1 MASSS
6 ANNDPNQ
13 GSNNRSRH
21 HQMSRNPKPKSKE
34 KRSFITKHNPNAT
47 KPFIKKE
54 TVIDGQQ
61 FQFGGGGNMN
71 NSAQKPVRDKQI
83 ESKQNEDDKRK
94 PKRKRKIDRSK
105 MTIPHSMLNDEPK
118 PRPRPKLIPDQN
130 TWKCQ
135 KCGCKRNKVGD
146 EYCKKC
152 NHLNPIVVFDEF
164 DPFKEEVLIEV
175 PAPEL
180 GGSSKHTYNKKRECS
195 ICRKF
200 LDNIYD
206 HVQRL
211 THKLKDRELL
221 YKCSLCGVVD
231 VYWDPKSPGVFHH
244 LLTESEMIINLY
256 KAYIKEQPSNSKHVR
271 LKAHVEFIETIL
283 REYFNIGVKLH
294 QFSTSVYGLDEYD
307 KQSAIHLMGSN
318 PEITDYKQ
326 EVLSNCIFMYGIT
339 NCHQDTSNF
348 IKMMDDKTKL
358 FDSYAAKVQMPDLR
372 QLIAKFAN
380 TIKCKI
386 SERLK
391 LATFLIILDPYQIR
405 EDSHF
410 VGPEH
415 IDHVLFGNVTI
426 CITFNGQYMFNFPHQ
441 HTFKTITVNGG
452 YILDAIRSALF
463 SHSFRTLSYTPQH
476 CGRLLLS
483 FYDYPGYNLLHSMLT
498 NNYLMGKN
506 IIRYAWKGMSNNN
519 NDDASIDS
527 KDEEYKI
534 ITEDEMDELSILEI
548 DEKIEKK
555 EIAIINTVDTY
566 AAYLQ
571 LRTELSTDNGVG
583 MKINTL
589 ITMKQ
594 LDDVLIACDG
604 LNKNGSE
611 WTWINCVKFDKL
623 IAERMS
629 EDAWRRIQEK
639 SNKMRISEWPIDK
652 LNNVFPNED
661 EQKDRVL
668 VNESHQ
674 YDADNIP
681 FSIKQERK
689 EEEEDDKDK
698 QEDEDED
705 ESDEVMVMSS
715 GGDNDKDEQEYEDD
729 DKDKDFSIIAAAK
742 KKLKEVGLSYCQ
754 DILPNYIMNDPARW
768 HTLNKNDLEK
778 IGFSDEVAIKFME
791 AFNYDY
797 QDQL

>member
-1 MASSS
+1 MASPSP
-6 ANNDPNQ
+6 NNDPNQ
-13 GSNNRSRH
+13 GSNNNNRNRH
-21 HQMSRNPKPKSKE
+21 HQMSRRPSRTKSKPKA
-34 KRSFITKHNPNAT
+34 SFITRHNPNAR
-47 KPFIKKE
+47 KNIIKE
-54 TVIDGQQ
+54 EE
-61 FQFGGGGNMN
+61 FQFGGGKSKKN
-71 NSAQKPVRDKQI
+71 NHK
-83 ESKQNEDDKRK
+83 
-94 PKRKRKIDRSK
+94 
-105 MTIPHSMLNDEPK
+105 PHSFSSDEPK
-118 PRPRPKLIPDQN
+118 PRQRPELTEDNFWI
-130 TWKCQ
+130 CQ
-135 KCGCKRNKVGD
+135 KCGCKTNQCGD
-146 EYCKKC
+146 EYCKSC
-152 NHLNPIVVFDEF
+152 NALNPIVVFDEI
-164 DPFKEEVLIEV
+164 DPFKEEVLIQV
-175 PAPEL
+175 PAAEL
-180 GGSSKHTYNKKRECS
+180 GGSSKHTYNKKRECI
-195 ICRKF
+195 ICVKY
-200 LDNIYD
+200 LDNVYD

-221 YKCSLCGVVD
+221 YKCGLCGVVD
-231 VYWDPKSPGVFHH
+231 VYWDPKSPRVFHN
-244 LLTESEMIINLY
+244 LLTESELIIDSYN
-256 KAYIKEQPSNSKHVR
+256 AYIKEQPSNSNHKRLRDHVQ
-271 LKAHVEFIETIL
+271 FIETIL

-307 KQSAIHLMGSN
+307 KQTAIHLMGSN
-318 PEITDYKQ
+318 PNITDYAK
-326 EVLSNCIFMYGIT
+326 EVSSNCIFMYGIT
-339 NCHQDTSNF
+339 NCNQDTREF
-348 IKMMDDKTKL
+348 VKMMDKKTKL
-358 FDSYAAKVQMPDLR
+358 FDQYADKVQMPDLR
-372 QLIAKFAN
+372 ESIAKFAN

-386 SERLK
+386 SERLQ

-410 VGPEH
+410 IGPEH
-415 IDHVLFGNVTI
+415 IDHLLFGNVTL

-441 HTFKTITVNGG
+441 HAFKKINVNGG

-729 DKDKDFSIIAAAK
+729 DKDKDFSIIAEAK
-742 KKLKEVGLSYCQ
+742 NKLKEVGLSYCE
-754 DILPNYIMNDPARW
+754 DILPNYLMIDPAKW
-768 HTLNKNDLEK
+768 HTLNQSELEK
-778 IGFSDEVAIKFME
+778 IGFPDEIAIKFME